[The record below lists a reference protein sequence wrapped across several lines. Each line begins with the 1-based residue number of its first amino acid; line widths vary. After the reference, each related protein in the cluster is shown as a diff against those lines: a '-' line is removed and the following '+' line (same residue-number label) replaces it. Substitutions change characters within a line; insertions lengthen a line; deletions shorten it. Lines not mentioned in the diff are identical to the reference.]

1 MDKNMK
7 MLQMIVNTGYAD
19 EVLDEARKVGVKGAT
34 IFNTRGEGMRH
45 ESILGITID
54 TERDLILTI
63 VDEATAEKAMA
74 NIKEKFG
81 IKTSAHCICFTSS
94 VDKIVGFNAEA
105 PGA

>member
-1 MDKNMK
+1 MESNMK

-19 EVLDEARKVGVKGAT
+19 EVLNEARKVGVKGAT

-54 TERDLILTI
+54 TEKDLILAI

-74 NIKEKFG
+74 AVTDKFG
-81 IKTSAHCICFTSS
+81 IKTPAHCFCFTCS
-94 VDKIVGFNAEA
+94 VDKVVGIT
-105 PGA
+105 